1 MDFSKYYHSQA
12 QEEGLPAFKARPYMR
27 GYGFGNVFKRF
38 FRWISP
44 IVKENALPILKNI
57 GKEGLRTAANIANET
72 LDGKDFSESAKANLK
87 ESIKK
92 LSNQYGNGKKRRKKS
107 SKQYG
112 GGKKRK
118 TKKKRQLDIFDKY

>member
-44 IVKENALPILKNI
+44 IVKENAMPILKNI

-72 LDGKDFSESAKANLK
+72 LKVKIFQKA
-87 ESIKK
+87 
-92 LSNQYGNGKKRRKKS
+92 Q
-107 SKQYG
+107 KQ
-112 GGKKRK
+112 
-118 TKKKRQLDIFDKY
+118 I